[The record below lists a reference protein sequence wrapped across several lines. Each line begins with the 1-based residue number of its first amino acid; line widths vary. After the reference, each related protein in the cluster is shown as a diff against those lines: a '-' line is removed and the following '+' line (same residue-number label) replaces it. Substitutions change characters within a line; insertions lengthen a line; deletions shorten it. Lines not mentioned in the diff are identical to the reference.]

1 MAQSNSSANGVSPSS
16 FSCPCGRLTAKHP
29 REQSSLGHHPPCMW
43 HDFIVEVHGEG
54 HGPHQKLVVYEKAGP
69 EGTGNENPRYPD
81 GERKHAGL
89 NNRSSTLHIWPW
101 QGQADSRLM
110 LEVDTDDGR
119 PIQLPLLETAEESQ
133 WQDRKAGQ
141 QHILLP
147 VVPFDWVKGRDI
159 GGKSPTWPVLS
170 RPGYFYVFRD
180 ARLWRELHITWEEG
194 NLCFQDVRL
203 DDYRDVNGR
212 VTEDR
217 RIPVGKALTDVWV
230 PMRLDSTDIELEV
243 AFSESPLPA
252 ARINRLQTDF
262 SLRYDRC
269 QQISQM
275 KPHDTPADG
284 AMIDVGPADRPV
296 FYLDKVAAQR
306 PRQPALEWQFERPWF
321 FLENVAGTYPS
332 KAYDM
337 ARDLF
342 EQYEAGERTEPLQDY
357 EKPEPGALALS
368 IQQAVDESSERQ
380 KTRFFS
386 SEDWQAQAAAADAI
400 EPLRKR
406 GVCGL
411 KIDDRLYE
419 IRHQAHRVETA
430 RELLALCSERAR
442 QHPQLESAQLVNQLI
457 LPSQFDGES
466 NPLHHYV
473 SALPSPGLE
482 RIERTLMTQER
493 ELGREYLDKAQDELL
508 LCLRRQPYQQV
519 LGDLFSSEGFDYA
532 AAFRFAGRLVSLVL
546 EPSIK
551 QDPLHPQQGLPG
563 GDSKGKQWLC
573 SLCTEHEAVS
583 QSQGVVSLA
592 RMLWPQAD
600 VSQQQTAY
608 ESPESM
614 PDNPG
619 DGVFRGPALARL
631 ETLNL
636 PEDLSDIQTLEGF
649 RLAAEIQAGGL
660 THLLFAGMAQGT
672 KALNAAHN
680 ELHSAIRSAL
690 TALENNDGE
699 LKQLRAEYRQLN
711 RQQAELTR
719 RYEQKAQA
727 ALKTSEE
734 EYLAVLKESR
744 EAHQQLE
751 RTRAEAELRLGQ
763 TQEALN
769 QRFMARRLAMMSHP
783 LEAVRQS
790 MPTLLPGLRLM
801 PLSDA
806 IEQGKYVLGLE
817 DLSAEGERVTPSTA
831 KAKKMLAW
839 ILERDRPATQ
849 ALSRLSQA
857 QNELILARKAV
868 EQGTTNTAS
877 AQDRLEAAQRRFNGI
892 TDELES
898 LGARTTSVAAAIKAT
913 EQAIENNRSQLDQAE
928 NSRLYRLLNTPV
940 LPMVVL
946 GIEVV
951 NVWNAYS
958 SADSIKRERGAVRA
972 VSGIFG
978 SGYNAVVAATL
989 MTERFANDLV
999 KEKVGAVLGREFNGG
1014 VAKSLAEA
1022 LGVKAITS
1030 RMFLGAIGGVA
1041 VTGISLSD
1049 TLYALETGDPAAWG
1063 YGVTTVSG
1071 VVMTMAAIIPAQAT
1085 LLGMGPLGWI
1095 GLGLLLAGTA
1105 LIWVLQDE
1113 PIENWLRNGPFGDH
1127 DGLPHLQGDDNAAE
1141 AYYRL
1146 LGQLMNLR
1154 LVYRSIPLTAPAQQ
1168 AAVKSLN
1175 AAGLEAIQEAT
1186 HIIRADSNLPGLLS
1200 APEGIQALCKAQ
1212 LLCKVFNLGRDY
1224 GLVSSKPVPDGEEQD
1239 HIILKQPTAT
1249 GYVMLVRRPDSH
1261 RESRTFL
1268 GLPAGEQELRYEWQA
1283 KVQYQVTLKG
1293 KPFAFPAPSPKD
1305 TTRYDPKN
1313 DEFTKPDFTEDDQ
1326 LFWVNGFAKP
1336 GSA

>member
-1 MAQSNSSANGVSPSS
+1 
-16 FSCPCGRLTAKHP
+16 
-29 REQSSLGHHPPCMW
+29 
-43 HDFIVEVHGEG
+43 
-54 HGPHQKLVVYEKAGP
+54 
-69 EGTGNENPRYPD
+69 
-81 GERKHAGL
+81 
-89 NNRSSTLHIWPW
+89 
-101 QGQADSRLM
+101 M
-110 LEVDTDDGR
+110 L
-119 PIQLPLLETAEESQ
+119 
-133 WQDRKAGQ
+133 
-141 QHILLP
+141 
-147 VVPFDWVKGRDI
+147 GRDI
-159 GGKSPTWPVLS
+159 GRPPPASPTWPVLA

-180 ARLWRELHITWEEG
+180 TRLWRELRITWEEG
-194 NLCFQDVRL
+194 KLHFQDVRL
-203 DDYRDVNGR
+203 DDYRDADGR

-217 RIPVGKALTDVWV
+217 RIPVGKPLTDVWV
-230 PMRLDSTDIELEV
+230 PMRLDSTDLELEV

-262 SLRYDRC
+262 SLRYHRC
-269 QQISQM
+269 QQISRLM
-275 KPHDTPADG
+275 PHTAPADG
-284 AMIDVGPADRPV
+284 AMFDVGPSDRPV
-296 FYLDKVAAQR
+296 FYLDKVAPQR
-306 PRQPALEWQFERPWF
+306 PRQPAVEWQFERPWF
-321 FLENVAGTYPS
+321 FLEDVAGTYPG

-342 EQYEAGERTEPLQDY
+342 RLYEAGERTEPLLDY

-368 IQQAVDESSERQ
+368 IQQTVDKGGEPQ

-386 SEDWQAQAAAADAI
+386 AEDWKDQPAAADVI

-411 KIDDRLYE
+411 KVDDRLYE

-442 QHPQLESAQLVNQLI
+442 RHPQLESAQLVNQLI

-466 NPLHHYV
+466 NPLHHYAQ
-473 SALPSPGLE
+473 ALPSSGRE

-532 AAFRFAGRLVSLVL
+532 AAFRFAGRLVSLVM

-563 GDSKGKQWLC
+563 GDSEGKQWLR

-600 VSQQQTAY
+600 VSGQHAAY
-608 ESPESM
+608 EPPQSP

-631 ETLNL
+631 ETLSL

-727 ALKTSEE
+727 ALKAGRE
-734 EYLAVLKESR
+734 EYRAVMKASR
-744 EAHQQLE
+744 EAHRQLE
-751 RTRAEAELRLGQ
+751 RTRAEAEVRLGQ
-763 TQEALN
+763 AQEALN

-783 LEAVRQS
+783 LEAIRQS

-817 DLSAEGERVTPSTA
+817 DLSAEGERVMPSKA
-831 KAKKMLAW
+831 RAKKMLAW
-839 ILERDRPATQ
+839 VLERDRPATQ

-868 EQGTTNTAS
+868 EQSATNTAS
-877 AQDRLEAAQRRFNGI
+877 AQERLEAAQRRFNGM

-898 LGARTTSVAAAIKAT
+898 LGARATSVAAAIKAT
-913 EQAIENNRSQLDQAE
+913 EQAIEDNRAQLDQAE

-946 GIEVV
+946 GVEAV
-951 NVWNAYS
+951 NVWNAFASLS
-958 SADSIKRERGAVRA
+958 STYRERGTIRA
-972 VSGIFG
+972 LSGAG
-978 SGYNAVVAATL
+978 SGVYGASIATIL
-989 MTERFANDLV
+989 LTERFASDAIKQKASAFLNYEFD
-999 KEKVGAVLGREFNGG
+999 GAV
-1014 VAKSLAEA
+1014 AKAIAES
-1022 LGVKAITS
+1022 LGVGVITS
-1030 RMFLGAIGGVA
+1030 RMLLGAIGGVA
-1041 VTGISLSD
+1041 VTGISFSD
-1049 TLYALETGDPAAWG
+1049 TLYALDTGDPAVWG
-1063 YGVTTVSG
+1063 YGVTSASG

-1095 GLGLLLAGTA
+1095 GLGLLLGGTA

-1168 AAVKSLN
+1168 AAIKSLN
-1175 AAGLEAIQEAT
+1175 AADLEAIHEAT
-1186 HIIRADSNLPGLLS
+1186 HIIRVDSNLPGLLS

-1239 HIILKQPTAT
+1239 HIILQQPTAT

-1268 GLPAGEQELRYEWQA
+1268 GLPVGRQELRYEWQA
-1283 KVQYQVTLKG
+1283 KAQYRVTLKG
-1293 KPFAFPAPSPKD
+1293 KPFAFPAPPPKD

-1313 DEFTKPDFTEDDQ
+1313 DEFTTPDFTDDDQ